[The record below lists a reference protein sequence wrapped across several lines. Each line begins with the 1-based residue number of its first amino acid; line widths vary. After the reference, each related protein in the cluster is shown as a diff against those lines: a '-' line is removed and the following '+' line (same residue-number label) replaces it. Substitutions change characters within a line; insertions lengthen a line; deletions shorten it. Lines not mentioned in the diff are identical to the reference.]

1 MSEFVKDRR
10 EKRAERK
17 RERAE
22 QRANKP
28 KLKFGNLFRA
38 LFMGIR
44 YHPEKFFSE
53 LVLRVLDTV
62 ISFFSFTYML
72 KVIVDGLMEQR
83 PISELIVYVSVML
96 GLYLVISVLR
106 DVYWGCIHTVLDKVG
121 ERRINSIIYRRALT
135 SDIANYEDPSM
146 YALFGRAVSGG
157 VGSIE
162 WARYW
167 FIGTV
172 CMIVNL
178 GLSSWLAL
186 TIDPVLFI
194 FAFVPV
200 VFNFLRKKMGALER
214 VFDVEKSE
222 LYRKRDYVQRVFY
235 QREYAKELRLT
246 NIKNVMFDRFRESV
260 GQLLH
265 VMRTQGVRIALLQF
279 AIMFGG
285 QLLSV
290 TGAQVYTIYRALV
303 SNTVTLGDCLVVLNS
318 ISAISQDVQSIG
330 GTISYMQRICYAYQ
344 DWRDFIAVS
353 YTHLTLPTTPYV

>member
-1 MSEFVKDRR
+1 
-10 EKRAERK
+10 
-17 RERAE
+17 
-22 QRANKP
+22 
-28 KLKFGNLFRA
+28 
-38 LFMGIR
+38 MGIR

-121 ERRINSIIYRRALT
+121 GAADELHNIPPRADIGYRKLRG
-135 SDIANYEDPSM
+135 SSM

-214 VFDVEKSE
+214 VF
-222 LYRKRDYVQRVFY
+222 RR
-235 QREYAKELRLT
+235 
-246 NIKNVMFDRFRESV
+246 
-260 GQLLH
+260 
-265 VMRTQGVRIALLQF
+265 
-279 AIMFGG
+279 
-285 QLLSV
+285 
-290 TGAQVYTIYRALV
+290 
-303 SNTVTLGDCLVVLNS
+303 
-318 ISAISQDVQSIG
+318 
-330 GTISYMQRICYAYQ
+330 
-344 DWRDFIAVS
+344 
-353 YTHLTLPTTPYV
+353 